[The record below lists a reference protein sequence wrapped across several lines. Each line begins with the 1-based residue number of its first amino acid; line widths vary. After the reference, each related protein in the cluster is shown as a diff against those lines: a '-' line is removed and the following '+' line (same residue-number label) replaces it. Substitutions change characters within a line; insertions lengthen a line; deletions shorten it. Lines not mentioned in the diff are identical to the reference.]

1 MRWKEERMERIKT
14 VKIVKRG
21 RSYQL
26 YYYNLRG
33 ERRRLSVGSDY
44 KQAQCIATK
53 FTEWLLEGKDPER
66 VLRKAQMRKEKNAI
80 TLRDLYPIFM
90 ERHGKSR
97 SYNMQLSYESSFKNI
112 CRCPSLIN
120 TEIDFLSKSLVLD
133 YMHTRIKND
142 SVKAATVNR
151 EAAFIKCML
160 SKASEWDIIDINP
173 LEGLKLL
180 QEAEKR
186 DVYLTVEQAQVLLN
200 TLPDPIADIVEFAIY
215 TGFRK
220 ENILSLRI
228 ESVRFH
234 DLTSTGEA
242 MLSIKGGRTELFPL
256 GPTSIDLLK
265 RVIGERIEGYVF
277 INPQTQSRY
286 VSIHKT
292 FDRVVRKLGLTVNG
306 TKLRIHDLRH
316 VFATWLHREGVSL
329 DALRPLMGH
338 KNRAT
343 TDRYTTIDRLAVGKL
358 LSYMPRIR
366 NFGNEKAL
374 TTKTPRPNLTHT
386 DTGVVMSS

>member
-1 MRWKEERMERIKT
+1 MAKFIP
-14 VKIVKRG
+14 VKIIKRG
-21 RSYQL
+21 KSYQL
-26 YYYNLRG
+26 YYYNNRR

-44 KQAQCIATK
+44 QQAQSMATR
-53 FTEWLLEGKDPER
+53 FTEWLLEGKDPEH
-66 VLRKAQMRKEKNAI
+66 VMKKAQMRKEKNAI
-80 TLRDLYPIFM
+80 TLRDLYSIFM
-90 ERHGKSR
+90 ERHGKLR
-97 SYNMQLSYESSFKNI
+97 SYKMQLSYENSYKNVF
-112 CRCPSLIN
+112 RCPSLIN

-133 YMHTRIKND
+133 YMHTRMKND
-142 SVKAATVNR
+142 CVKAATVNR

-186 DVYLTVEQAQVLLN
+186 DVYLSVEQAQVLLN
-200 TLPDPIADIVEFAIY
+200 ALTEPIADIVEFAVY

-234 DLTSTGEA
+234 DLTLTGET
-242 MLSIKGGRTELFPL
+242 MLSIKGGRTEIFPL
-256 GPTSIDLLK
+256 GPTAVDLLK
-265 RVIGERIEGYVF
+265 RVIGNRKEGYVF
-277 INPQTQSRY
+277 INPQTLNRY
-286 VSIHKT
+286 VSINKT
-292 FDRVVRKLGLTVNG
+292 FDRAVRKLGLTVNG

-338 KNRAT
+338 KNRTT
-343 TDRYTTIDRLAVGKL
+343 TDRYTTIDRLAAGKL

-366 NFGNEKAL
+366 NFEKEKAL
-374 TTKTPRPNLTHT
+374 TSKTSRPKLTHI
-386 DTGVVMSS
+386 DTSVVMSS

>member
-1 MRWKEERMERIKT
+1 MRWKEERMARIKNL
-14 VKIVKRG
+14 KIVKRS

-33 ERRRLSVGSDY
+33 ERRRLAVGSDY
-44 KQAQCIATK
+44 QQAQCMATR

-66 VLRKAQMRKEKNAI
+66 VMKKAQMMKEKNAI
-80 TLRDLYPIFM
+80 TLRDLFPVFM
-90 ERHGKSR
+90 ERHGKLR
-97 SYNMQLSYESSFKNI
+97 SYKMQLSYENSFKNI
-112 CRCPSLIN
+112 CRCPSLVN

-142 SVKAATVNR
+142 GVKAATVNR

-160 SKASEWDIIDINP
+160 SKASEWDIIDINL

-180 QEAEKR
+180 PEAEKR
-186 DVYLTVEQAQVLLN
+186 EVYLTVEQAQVLLN
-200 TLPDPIADIVEFAIY
+200 ALPNSIADIVEFAIY

-228 ESVRFH
+228 ESVQFH

-242 MLSIKGGRTELFPL
+242 ILSIKGGRTELFPL
-256 GPTSIDLLK
+256 GPASVDLLK
-265 RVIGERIEGYVF
+265 RVIGDRKEGFVF
-277 INPQTQSRY
+277 INPETKTRY

-292 FDRVVRKLGLTVNG
+292 FDRAVRKLGLTVNG

-343 TDRYTTIDRLAVGKL
+343 TDRYTTIDRVAVGKL

-374 TTKTPRPNLTHT
+374 TTKTSRPKLTHT
-386 DTGVVMSS
+386 DTTMVMSS